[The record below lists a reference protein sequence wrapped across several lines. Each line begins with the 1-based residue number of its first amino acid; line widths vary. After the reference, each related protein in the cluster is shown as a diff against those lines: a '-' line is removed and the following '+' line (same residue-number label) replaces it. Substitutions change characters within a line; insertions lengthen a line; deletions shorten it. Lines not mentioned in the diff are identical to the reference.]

1 MKQKVITKEQ
11 FIQALPKHRRKY
23 VQDGLID
30 QINNVLK
37 DPALMDS
44 YSQNI
49 MMYTSVMQ
57 DGRFKIKDYINA
69 VQYVSCKLLGASNRQ
84 AWANTFPD
92 RETHFKNSGMVEKN
106 IDSIVSAY
114 NRGQLVNKIFEQ
126 TLIPSHII
134 NQGTYQ
140 KAINKLAELMM
151 FAKSE
156 KVQSDSAA
164 RLVEALKMPET
175 QKVELDLNV
184 KADNSI
190 NELRASTMALVIQQK
205 EMLAAGAMTPKEIA
219 HSKLS
224 LQVVEADYEEIETVK
239 KGEG

>member
-11 FIQALPKHRRKY
+11 FVQALPKHRRKY
-23 VQDGLID
+23 VTDGIVA
-30 QINNVLK
+30 QINNVLL
-37 DPALMDS
+37 DPALMDA
-44 YSQNI
+44 YADNI
-49 MMYTSVMQ
+49 IMYTSVMQ
-57 DGRFKIKDYINA
+57 EGKFKINDYIKA

-84 AWANTFPD
+84 AWENTFPD
-92 RETHFKNSGMVEKN
+92 RLQHYQDTNMEERH
-106 IDSIVSAY
+106 IDSVVSAY
-114 NRGQLVNKIFEQ
+114 NRGTLVNKIFEQ
-126 TLIPSHII
+126 TLIPAHIY

-140 KAINKLAELMM
+140 QAINKLAELMM

-184 KADNSI
+184 KTDNSI
-190 NELRASTMALVIQQK
+190 IELRESTLALVEMQK
-205 EMLAAGAMTPKEIA
+205 KMISAGAMSPKQIA

-224 LQVVEADYEEIETVK
+224 IVEAEYEELE
-239 KGEG
+239 EG